1 MNNFDGN
8 ILNDITN
15 FFLVILGIAIT
26 LFTVIYS
33 FIVNKKEELIK
44 LNEDINLGKSSPY
57 IEQKKHFN
65 LVYIKKYIFWNYHLI
80 SIGIFSL
87 IIFILCF
94 FTNRVISCLSMK
106 YYLFNF
112 LLYSF
117 YVTNAYLFLIL
128 IIMFKNFIKKS
139 RL

>member
-44 LNEDINLGKSSPY
+44 INEDINIGKSSPY
-57 IEQKKHFN
+57 LQQKKHFN
-65 LVYIKKYIFWNYHLI
+65 LVYIKKFIVWNYQLI
-80 SIGIFSL
+80 GIGIFSL
-87 IIFILCF
+87 IIFSLCF
-94 FTNRVISCLSMK
+94 FTNRIVTDVTIK
-106 YYLFNF
+106 YYLFNL

-117 YVTNAYLFLIL
+117 YLTVIYLLFIL
-128 IIMFKNFIKKS
+128 FIMLQNFIKKS
-139 RL
+139 KL

>member
-44 LNEDINLGKSSPY
+44 INEDINIGKSSPY
-57 IEQKKHFN
+57 LQQKKHFN
-65 LVYIKKYIFWNYHLI
+65 LVYIKKFIVWNYQLI
-80 SIGIFSL
+80 GIGIFSL
-87 IIFILCF
+87 IMFSLCF
-94 FTNRVISCLSMK
+94 FTNRIVTDVTIK
-106 YYLFNF
+106 YYLFNL

-117 YVTNAYLFLIL
+117 YLTVIYLLFIL
-128 IIMFKNFIKKS
+128 FIMLQNFIKKS
-139 RL
+139 KL

>member
-44 LNEDINLGKSSPY
+44 INEDINIGKSSPY
-57 IEQKKHFN
+57 LQQKKHFN
-65 LVYIKKYIFWNYHLI
+65 LVYIKKFIVWNYQLI
-80 SIGIFSL
+80 GIGIFSL
-87 IIFILCF
+87 IIF
-94 FTNRVISCLSMK
+94 
-106 YYLFNF
+106 
-112 LLYSF
+112 
-117 YVTNAYLFLIL
+117 
-128 IIMFKNFIKKS
+128 
-139 RL
+139 